1 MSDPLPPLER
11 LPAGALTLFR
21 LRGLIRLAIYG
32 VMASGVALSL
42 WMTNAG
48 AWPWLIPAGVVGVCG
63 LLVLWHPPRA
73 WQRWGWALR
82 EHDLLITHGVLIH
95 QVVSIPAGRIQHV
108 DVHQGPIER
117 ALGLA
122 RLQVY
127 TASGGGADGEIPG
140 LARATAAALREKLVR
155 READDVV

>member
-1 MSDPLPPLER
+1 MSDTVPTLER
-11 LPAGALTLFR
+11 LPPNALTLFR
-21 LRGLIRLAIYG
+21 LSGLIRIAVYG
-32 VMASGVALSL
+32 VLGSFAAFILSRTGL
-42 WMTNAG
+42 GGWAWLFPG
-48 AWPWLIPAGVVGVCG
+48 AAVLVCG
-63 LLVLWHPPRA
+63 VLAAWYPPRA
-73 WQRWGWALR
+73 HQRWGWALR
-82 EHDLLITHGVLIH
+82 EHDLLIAHGVL
-95 QVVSIPAGRIQHV
+95 VRRLVSIPAGRIQHV

-140 LARATAAALREKLVR
+140 LARETADALREKLVR

>member
-1 MSDPLPPLER
+1 MADPLPPLER

-21 LRGLIRLAIYG
+21 LRGLIRLGVYGAIG
-32 VMASGVALSL
+32 SALALSL
-42 WMTNAG
+42 WMTDAG
-48 AWPWLIPAGVVGVCG
+48 AWPWLIPAVLVGAGGFLAV
-63 LLVLWHPPRA
+63 WYPPRA
-73 WQRWGWALR
+73 YERWGWALR
-82 EHDLLITHGVLIH
+82 EHDFLIAHGVLIR

-140 LARATAAALREKLVR
+140 LARETADALREKLVR

>member
-1 MSDPLPPLER
+1 MSEPLPPLER

-21 LRGLIRLAIYG
+21 LRGLIRLGLYG
-32 VMASGVALSL
+32 AMASAMALSL
-42 WMTNAG
+42 WMTDAG
-48 AWPWLIPAGVVGVCG
+48 AWPWLIPAAVVGVCG
-63 LLVLWHPPRA
+63 VVAVWHPLRA
-73 WQRWGWALR
+73 
-82 EHDLLITHGVLIH
+82 HDLLISHGVLIH

-140 LARATAAALREKLVR
+140 LARATADALREKLVR

>member
-1 MSDPLPPLER
+1 MC
-11 LPAGALTLFR
+11 
-21 LRGLIRLAIYG
+21 
-32 VMASGVALSL
+32 
-42 WMTNAG
+42 
-48 AWPWLIPAGVVGVCG
+48 GVVAV
-63 LLVLWHPPRA
+63 WHPPRA
-73 WQRWGWALR
+73 YQRWGWALR
-82 EHDLLITHGVLIH
+82 EHDLLISHGVLIH

-140 LARATAAALREKLVR
+140 LARATADALREKLVR

>member
-1 MSDPLPPLER
+1 MSDTQPTLQR
-11 LPAGALTLFR
+11 LPAEALKLFR
-21 LRGLIRLAIYG
+21 LRGFIRLALYG
-32 VMASGVALSL
+32 TLGAILAWSLSL
-42 WMTNAG
+42 SDLG
-48 AWPWLIPAGVVGVCG
+48 AWAWLILVAVVGTCG
-63 LLVLWHPPRA
+63 FLAVWYPSRA
-73 WQRWGWALR
+73 HERWGWALR
-82 EHDLLITHGVLIH
+82 EHDLVISHGVLLR

-117 ALGLA
+117 SLGLA

-140 LARATAAALREKLVR
+140 LARETADFLREKLVR

>member
-1 MSDPLPPLER
+1 MSDTPTLEALPSN
-11 LPAGALTLFR
+11 ALTLFR
-21 LRGLIRLAIYG
+21 VAGLIRVAVYG
-32 VMASGVALSL
+32 VLATVAGFVLSL
-42 WMTNAG
+42 TKVGWW
-48 AWPWLIPAGVVGVCG
+48 AWLLPCAVV
-63 LLVLWHPPRA
+63 LVTLTLVAWYPQRA
-73 WQRWGWALR
+73 HRRWGWALR
-82 EHDLLITHGVLIH
+82 EHDLLIAHGVLV
-95 QVVSIPAGRIQHV
+95 QQLVSIPAGRIQHV

-140 LARATAAALREKLVR
+140 LARETADALREKLVR

>member
-1 MSDPLPPLER
+1 MTDPLPTLER
-11 LPAGALTLFR
+11 LPRGALTLFR
-21 LRGLIRLAIYG
+21 ILALIRMGLYG
-32 VMASGVALSL
+32 ALSFGVALTLSF
-42 WMTNAG
+42 
-48 AWPWLIPAGVVGVCG
+48 AGVEHWPFLVPCAVVLG
-63 LLVLWHPPRA
+63 LSVLTAWYPQRA
-73 WQRWGWALR
+73 HERWGWALR
-82 EHDLLITHGVLIH
+82 EHDLVISHGVLLH

-122 RLQVY
+122 RLQIF

-140 LARATAAALREKLVR
+140 LTRATADALRERLVR